1 MLRKI
6 ILKNFRY
13 NLKNYLLFF
22 LSNTVAVSLIF
33 VFLGLKNNLGKN
45 VTEEGTNYV
54 LNTDFYMAVIM
65 LSGVSALLTVYAVRY
80 YVRLRVK
87 DYSMLT
93 LMGLRKKLFQ
103 KIVVA
108 EYGLGWIL
116 SVVVGLLLGNL
127 IYFGF
132 QELLYHI
139 SADMI
144 QKSVVGPKSYFYT
157 VFMGLL
163 LVFLVVMITLTMME
177 GKDLDSFAAG
187 KEIREFK
194 LKSWKWV
201 LLPIIGIGLFI
212 AGDYAAYR
220 GGIGAIT
227 SQIFWIV
234 SAVLVLYIGISLILE
249 FLKTRKKFYMKN
261 LLRLNQLYHHFTS
274 NFLII
279 FMLFLIHFF
288 AAGYVAYSVGS
299 CIPVYADPEMYPYD
313 IVWSARVE
321 DEEFMN
327 DLADKYD
334 GKVEIIPMFKV
345 TTRTGL
351 DQFGISQ
358 STYEELTGNNCEL
371 QEDEILAYRENNEK
385 NESEATRGKVKIW
398 ELYEYVHM
406 GKFRGEY
413 MNPNAYQDYGY
424 EKLTT
429 TKVVSGN
436 YLGCLL
442 DGYRD
447 SWVVMSDSR
456 FERCWEELRKD
467 PEEFSALALFQIP
480 EQNHQKAWEELG
492 TYYTEYGVEELG
504 TMQSALYDVKEI
516 TDGIAKRNLFQ
527 LSSKLLLIGALLFS
541 SIFILKMKAMTDEDS
556 MSRRYTFLYSMGM
569 RGKQRRKN
577 VRFEI
582 SCVAAI
588 PLVAGIIYG
597 INYILINWKMAV
609 DSGEEVTREYMMI
622 CGVVILLY
630 LVIQFIGIWIV
641 AGITS
646 HKIVKG

>member
-1 MLRKI
+1 MLKRV

-45 VTEEGTNYV
+45 VTDEATNYI
-54 LNTDFYMAVIM
+54 LNVDFLMAVIM

-93 LMGLRKKLFQ
+93 LMGLRKKQFQ

-108 EYGLGWIL
+108 EYGLGWLL

-144 QKSVVGPKSYFYT
+144 QKSAVGPKSYFYT
-157 VFMGLL
+157 VFMGLI
-163 LVFLVVMITLTMME
+163 LVFLIVMITLTMME

-194 LKSWKWV
+194 LRSWKWIF
-201 LLPIIGIGLFI
+201 LPIAGIILFG
-212 AGDYAAYR
+212 AGDYASYKSGKGMIA
-220 GGIGAIT
+220 A
-227 SQIFWIV
+227 QIFWII
-234 SAVLVLYIGISLILE
+234 SAVFILYIGISLVLE
-249 FLKTRKKFYMKN
+249 FLKTREKFYMKN

-288 AAGYVAYSVGS
+288 AVGYVAYGVGG
-299 CIPVYADPEMYPYD
+299 CFPIHADPAMYPYD
-313 IVWSARVE
+313 FIWSARVE

-327 DLADKYD
+327 DLADKYNGD
-334 GKVEIIPMFKV
+334 VKIIPMFKV
-345 TTRTGL
+345 ATRNGL

-358 STYEELTGNNCEL
+358 STYQELTGNQCSL
-371 QEDEILAYRENNEK
+371 KEDEILAYREDNVKERSATNEVMWWAYK
-385 NESEATRGKVKIW
+385 YI
-398 ELYEYVHM
+398 HM

-413 MNPNAYQDYGY
+413 MNPDAYQDFDY
-424 EKLTT
+424 EKLKTV
-429 TKVVSGN
+429 KIICSN
-436 YLGCLL
+436 YLGCVL

-456 FERCWEELRKD
+456 FERYWEELKED

-480 EQNHQKAWEELG
+480 EQNHRQAWEELEA
-492 TYYTEYGVEELG
+492 YYAEHGVEEMG
-504 TMQSALYDVKEI
+504 AMQSALYDMKEI

-541 SIFILKMKAMTDEDS
+541 SIFILKMKAMADEES

-569 RGKQRRKN
+569 RGKKRRKN
-577 VRFEI
+577 AQFEI

-588 PLVAGIIYG
+588 PLAAGIIYG

-609 DSGEEVTREYMMI
+609 DSGEEVGQEYMMI
-622 CGVVILLY
+622 CGGVLLLY
-630 LVIQFIGIWIV
+630 LVIQIIGIWIV
-641 AGITS
+641 AVTTA
-646 HKIVKG
+646 HKIVGKEE

>member
-1 MLRKI
+1 M
-6 ILKNFRY
+6 KNFRY
-13 NLKNYLLFF
+13 NLRNYLLFF

-33 VFLGLKNNLGKN
+33 VFLGLKYNLGKN
-45 VTEEGTNYV
+45 VTEEGTNYI
-54 LNTDFYMAVIM
+54 LNMDFLMAVIM

-80 YVRLRVK
+80 YIRLRVK

-93 LMGLRKKLFQ
+93 LMGLRKKQFQ

-132 QELLYHI
+132 QELLYRI

-157 VFMGLL
+157 VFMGLI
-163 LVFLVVMITLTMME
+163 LVLLVVMITLTLME

-194 LKSWKWV
+194 LKSWKWIV
-201 LLPIIGIGLFI
+201 LPIAGIGLFGI
-212 AGDYAAYR
+212 GDYASYK
-220 GGIGAIT
+220 GGKGMIAA
-227 SQIFWIV
+227 QILWII
-234 SAVLVLYIGISLILE
+234 SAVFILYIGISLVLE

-288 AAGYVAYSVGS
+288 ASGYVAYGVGS
-299 CIPVYADPEMYPYD
+299 CLPVYADPEMYPYD

-327 DLADKYD
+327 DLADKYNGD
-334 GKVEIIPMFKV
+334 VKIIPMFKV
-345 TTRTGL
+345 ATRNGL

-358 STYEELTGNNCEL
+358 STYQELTGNQCSL
-371 QEDEILAYRENNEK
+371 KEDEILAYREDNVKEK
-385 NESEATRGKVKIW
+385 DATRKGMW
-398 ELYEYVHM
+398 WPYEYVHM

-413 MNPNAYQDYGY
+413 MNPDAYQDFGY

-429 TKVVSGN
+429 AKIVCGN
-436 YLGCLL
+436 YLGCVL

-467 PEEFSALALFQIP
+467 PEEFSALALFRIP
-480 EQNHQKAWEELG
+480 EQNHQKAWEELE
-492 TYYTEYGVEELG
+492 TYYTEHGVEELG
-504 TMQSALYDVKEI
+504 EMQSALYDMKEI

-622 CGVVILLY
+622 CGAVILMY

>member
-1 MLRKI
+1 MLKRV

-13 NLKNYLLFF
+13 NLRNYLLFF

-45 VTEEGTNYV
+45 VTDEATNYI
-54 LNTDFYMAVIM
+54 LNVDFLMAAIM
-65 LSGVSALLTVYAVRY
+65 LSIVSALLTVYAVRY

-93 LMGLRKKLFQ
+93 LMGLRKKQFQ

-132 QELLYHI
+132 QELLYCI

-157 VFMGLL
+157 VFIGLI
-163 LVFLVVMITLTMME
+163 LVLLVVMITLTLME

-194 LKSWKWV
+194 LKSWKWIF
-201 LLPIIGIGLFI
+201 LPIAGIGLFGI
-212 AGDYAAYR
+212 GDYASYK
-220 GGIGAIT
+220 GGKGMIAA
-227 SQIFWIV
+227 QIFWMI
-234 SAVLVLYIGISLILE
+234 SAAFILYIGISLVLE

-288 AAGYVAYSVGS
+288 AAGYVAYGVGG
-299 CIPVYADPEMYPYD
+299 CFPVYADPEMYPYD

-327 DLADKYD
+327 NLADKYD
-334 GKVEIIPMFKV
+334 GKVEIISMFRV
-345 TTRTGL
+345 ATRTGL

-358 STYEELTGNNCEL
+358 SIYQELTGNRCTL
-371 QEDEILAYRENNEK
+371 REDEILAYREDNRPNE
-385 NESEATRGKVKIW
+385 EATTKREIGIH
-398 ELYEYVHM
+398 YEYVHM

-413 MNPNAYQDYGY
+413 MKPAAYQDFGY

-429 TKVVSGN
+429 VKIICGN
-436 YLGCLL
+436 YLGRIL

-467 PEEFSALALFQIP
+467 PEEFSALALFRIP
-480 EQNHQKAWEELG
+480 EQNHQKAWEELE
-492 TYYTEYGVEELG
+492 TYYTEHGVEELG
-504 TMQSALYDVKEI
+504 EMQSALYDMKEI